1 MSYDPDHRAITI
13 YQDKATL
20 FKSVLLSLF
29 GGLLLVPILLY
40 CHRRKSVCKI
50 LAPLA
55 SVLLFFWEAQFLP
68 ALSRLLF
75 PRPVVVVTDT
85 GIDYRPLSHW
95 LVALGMTMHWEEMAA
110 MSLTELTVRGK
121 KRTVTYRVLCFMPKD
136 QERYLLQH
144 KLLRP
149 RRLPLLV
156 MMSQIGSGSPFLLFE
171 QMIFPLTLDEL
182 LSHIRVH
189 FQEQLQ
195 ANGIEIREE
204 QKISIG

>member
-1 MSYDPDHRAITI
+1 MNFDPDHHAITI

-29 GGLLLVPILLY
+29 GGLIVVPLLLY
-40 CHRRKSVCKI
+40 RQKRKSVFKI

-68 ALSRLLF
+68 AISRLLF

-85 GIDYRPLSHW
+85 GIDYRPLSNW
-95 LVALGMTMHWEEMAA
+95 LVALGMTMRWEEMAA

-121 KRTVTYRVLCFMPKD
+121 KRTVTHRVLCFMPKD
-136 QERYLLQH
+136 QERYSLQH

-156 MMSQIGSGSPFLLFE
+156 IMSRMGSPFLLFE
-171 QMIFPLTLDEL
+171 RVIFPLTLDEL

-189 FQEQLQ
+189 FQEHLQ
-195 ANGIEIREE
+195 VNGIEIREE
-204 QKISIG
+204 DIHW

>member
-20 FKSVLLSLF
+20 FKSVLLSLL
-29 GGLLLVPILLY
+29 GGLIVVPILLY
-40 CHRRKSVCKI
+40 RHSRRSVFKI
-50 LAPLA
+50 LALLV
-55 SVLLFFWEAQFLP
+55 SILLFFWEAQFLP
-68 ALSRLLF
+68 AISRLLF
-75 PRPVVVVTDT
+75 PRPVVVVTDK
-85 GIDYRPLSHW
+85 GIDYRPLSNW

-121 KRTVTYRVLCFMPKD
+121 KRTVTHRVLCFMPKD
-136 QERYLLQH
+136 QERYSLQH
-144 KLLRP
+144 KLLQP

-156 MMSQIGSGSPFLLFE
+156 IMSRMGSPFLLFE
-171 QMIFPLTLDEL
+171 RVIFPLTLDEL

>member
-1 MSYDPDHRAITI
+1 MNFDADHHAITI

-29 GGLLLVPILLY
+29 GGLIVVLLLLY
-40 CHRRKSVCKI
+40 RQKRKSVFNI

-68 ALSRLLF
+68 AISRLLF

-85 GIDYRPLSHW
+85 GIDYRPLSNW
-95 LVALGMTMHWEEMAA
+95 LVGLGMTMRWEEMAA
-110 MSLTELTVRGK
+110 MSLTELTIRGK
-121 KRTVTYRVLCFMPKD
+121 KRTVTYRVLCFVPKD
-136 QERYLLQH
+136 QERYFLQH

-156 MMSQIGSGSPFLLFE
+156 IMSRMGSPLLLFE
-171 QMIFPLTLDEL
+171 RVIFPLTLDEL

-195 ANGIEIREE
+195 VNGIEIREE
-204 QKISIG
+204 DIHW

>member
-1 MSYDPDHRAITI
+1 MNFDPDHHAITI

-29 GGLLLVPILLY
+29 GGLIVVPLLLY
-40 CHRRKSVCKI
+40 RQKRKSSFKI

-68 ALSRLLF
+68 AISRLLF

-85 GIDYRPLSHW
+85 GIDYRPLSNW
-95 LVALGMTMHWEEMAA
+95 LVALGMTMRWEEMAA
-110 MSLTELTVRGK
+110 MSLTELTIRGK

-136 QERYLLQH
+136 QERYSLQH

-149 RRLPLLV
+149 RRLPHLV
-156 MMSQIGSGSPFLLFE
+156 IMSRMGSPFLLFE
-171 QMIFPLTLDEL
+171 RVIFPLTLDEL

-195 ANGIEIREE
+195 VNGIEIRAED
-204 QKISIG
+204 IHW

>member
-1 MSYDPDHRAITI
+1 MNFDPDHHAITI

-20 FKSVLLSLF
+20 FTSVLLSLF
-29 GGLLLVPILLY
+29 GGLIAVPLLLY
-40 CHRRKSVCKI
+40 RQKRKSVFKI

-68 ALSRLLF
+68 AISRFLF

-85 GIDYRPLSHW
+85 GIDYRPLSNW
-95 LVALGMTMHWEEMAA
+95 LVALGMTMRWEEMAA
-110 MSLTELTVRGK
+110 MSLTELTIRGK

-136 QERYLLQH
+136 QERYSLQH

-156 MMSQIGSGSPFLLFE
+156 IMSRMGSPFLLFE
-171 QMIFPLTLDEL
+171 RVIFPLTLDEL

-195 ANGIEIREE
+195 VNGIEIREE
-204 QKISIG
+204 DIHW

>member
-1 MSYDPDHRAITI
+1 MSYDPDHRAIII
-13 YQDKATL
+13 YQGKATL
-20 FKSVLLSLF
+20 FKSVLLSLL
-29 GGLLLVPILLY
+29 GGLIVVPILLY
-40 CHRRKSVCKI
+40 RHSRRSVFKI
-50 LAPLA
+50 LALLA

-68 ALSRLLF
+68 AISRLLF
-75 PRPVVVVTDT
+75 PRPVVVVTDK
-85 GIDYRPLSHW
+85 GIDYRPLSNW

-121 KRTVTYRVLCFMPKD
+121 KRTVTHRVLCFMPKD
-136 QERYLLQH
+136 QERYSLQH

-156 MMSQIGSGSPFLLFE
+156 MMSQIGSPFLLFE